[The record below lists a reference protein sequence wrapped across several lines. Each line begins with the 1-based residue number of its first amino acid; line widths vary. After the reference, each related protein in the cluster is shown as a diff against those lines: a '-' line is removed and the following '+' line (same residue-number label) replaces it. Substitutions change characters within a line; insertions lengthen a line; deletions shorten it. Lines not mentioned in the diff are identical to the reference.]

1 MNRESKNRR
10 QLNESIEKYQIKKL
24 CMPLSTNSRGTRKN
38 NGLSLSETFTNKVEH
53 KVIVN
58 YRVGIMKSVRIWAV
72 VENDICM
79 RNALR
84 KVSLEYRLINQSETR
99 LDFPVA
105 HLESVNTEINKGRQF
120 SGIPSPC
127 MRISHIENG

>member
-58 YRVGIMKSVRIWAV
+58 YRVGIMKSVRI
-72 VENDICM
+72 
-79 RNALR
+79 
-84 KVSLEYRLINQSETR
+84 
-99 LDFPVA
+99 
-105 HLESVNTEINKGRQF
+105 
-120 SGIPSPC
+120 
-127 MRISHIENG
+127 